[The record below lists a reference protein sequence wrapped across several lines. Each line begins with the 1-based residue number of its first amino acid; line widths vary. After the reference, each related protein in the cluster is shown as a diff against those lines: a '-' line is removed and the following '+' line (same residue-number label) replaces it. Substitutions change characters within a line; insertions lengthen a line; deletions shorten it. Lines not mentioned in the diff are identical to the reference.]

1 MKYLWTVML
10 FLILGLQYRLW
21 VGEGSFAE
29 VWRLQDSVAQ
39 QQALNQQLAARNR
52 QLDAEVLDLKNGVH
66 AIEERARVE
75 LGMIGPNET
84 FFMVVGAKR

>member
-1 MKYLWTVML
+1 MKYVWSVML

-29 VWRLQDSVAQ
+29 VWQLQESVTLQ
-39 QQALNQQLAARNR
+39 RDLNQQLVARNK

-66 AIEERARVE
+66 AIEERARGE

-84 FFMVVGAKR
+84 FFMVVGANR